1 MGGRRHGAQKLDA
14 VDMHSSHPCTRKYLV
29 AAVLAL
35 GTRPSGQNQKS
46 QVMEKMALAETQGVE
61 QLREAESK
69 RKGIVGN
76 RCSAI

>member
-1 MGGRRHGAQKLDA
+1 
-14 VDMHSSHPCTRKYLV
+14 
-29 AAVLAL
+29 
-35 GTRPSGQNQKS
+35 
-46 QVMEKMALAETQGVE
+46 MEKMALAETQGVE